1 MSGKGGGTSAVEMH
15 ARHFN
20 RLMAAPLRVSCAFCR
35 WSAEGEAGELLK
47 RAKRHRERRHK
58 IVDSHPSRRSS
69 RHLTTFRQPFL
80 TEQDRDEIE
89 REISRRRRLHGLEE
103 EVAA

>member
-1 MSGKGGGTSAVEMH
+1 LEVSGTPGGLSAVEMH
-15 ARHFN
+15 ARHFD
-20 RLMAAPLRVSCAFCR
+20 RLMAAPLRVSCAFC
-35 WSAEGEAGELLK
+35 
-47 RAKRHRERRHK
+47 K
-58 IVDSHPSRRSS
+58 ILDSHPSRRSS

-89 REISRRRRLHGLEE
+89 REISRRRRLHGIEE